1 MRRGHDSIET
11 TDLCYIFPFPCKYR
25 LEVLMRETCWSC
37 CIMSSHTAK
46 VFLISMVYPRDT
58 IKELISTPFSQ
69 ERLSTEIGHVGE
81 TSRILVK
88 MLSARQLSPTESN
101 KCLRPTFPALY
112 RNRLR

>member
-1 MRRGHDSIET
+1 
-11 TDLCYIFPFPCKYR
+11 
-25 LEVLMRETCWSC
+25 
-37 CIMSSHTAK
+37 
-46 VFLISMVYPRDT
+46 MVYPRDT

-69 ERLSTEIGHVGE
+69 ERFSTEMGHVGE

-112 RNRLR
+112 GNRLRYVYRNSQELVYIHHENQ